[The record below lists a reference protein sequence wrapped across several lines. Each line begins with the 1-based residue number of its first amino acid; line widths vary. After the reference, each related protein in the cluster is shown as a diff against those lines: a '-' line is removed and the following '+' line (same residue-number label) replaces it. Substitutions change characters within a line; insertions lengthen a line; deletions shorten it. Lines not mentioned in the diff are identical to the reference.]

1 VFCQLE
7 FLPMTSQVDPADS
20 AVGDPSD
27 CGKLGPVKSNMN
39 SFRLIAHSCR
49 LFWKHPALLLPLFLF
64 WLFYAPAVIYLKYF
78 FPWQSYEA
86 GVCLEVAFSFVLA
99 DAIAIV
105 VCCAWLLEMLQEFE
119 TGGNLRCFKSLGK
132 TIAKDLFQV
141 LPVAIVWAVILFVL
155 TVIEVLLSKEK
166 QESDTDFS
174 DRSVVQSLSGAGNF
188 SLTQTFF
195 QALQK
200 GIRMVVFLIIPAIVW
215 EGLDTVA
222 AMKKGIAIFRAHLEE
237 FAFGYAL
244 TYAAGAMVFIPVAIF
259 LELSRHRHGQPPLVV
274 FSHEAWCGLIVYIGF
289 ATSFC
294 LYLEQMFGASLYLWH
309 MKWEKTSQ
317 EAIQRGDPAPLFKK
331 VPPPCL
337 LETFSELREFL
348 PVFGMEDDLGRTN
361 LHLAAA
367 SGDIVTVERLLSK
380 GADIN
385 ARDADGQTPLDHAVR
400 NGHLDIIR
408 LFMSAGA
415 VGAPGQHDAMDN
427 DFLPAP
433 AGEAADID
441 LAAARNGNGEAM
453 LRVARRYKTG
463 TATIPPD
470 LRQYLKWIQQ
480 AVDADNCNAMVELGS
495 MYERG
500 DGVPRDPAS
509 AAELYL
515 AAQSSS
521 GMLGLIRLYRNGDGP
536 KAEARRVF
544 NTFLHALEKQFA
556 DPVATY
562 GLGVMYQTGQ
572 GVPKDPIDAE
582 NCFKRAASL
591 GFNVDKIAC

>member
-1 VFCQLE
+1 
-7 FLPMTSQVDPADS
+7 
-20 AVGDPSD
+20 
-27 CGKLGPVKSNMN
+27 MN
-39 SFRLIAHSCR
+39 SLRLIGHSCR

-64 WLFYAPAVIYLKYF
+64 WLFYAPVVIYLKYF
-78 FPWQSYEA
+78 FPWERYDA

-105 VCCAWLLEMLQEFE
+105 VSCAWLLEMLQEFE
-119 TGGNLRCFKSLGK
+119 NGGKLRCFKSLCK
-132 TIAKDLFQV
+132 TLARDVFQM
-141 LPVAIVWAVILFVL
+141 LPVAILWAVILFVL
-155 TVIEVLLSKEK
+155 TVIELLLSKDK
-166 QESDTDFS
+166 QKDDADFS
-174 DRSVVQSLSGAGNF
+174 DRSVAQFLSPSTNLSLS
-188 SLTQTFF
+188 QTFF
-195 QALQK
+195 KALQK
-200 GIRMVVFLIIPAIVW
+200 GIRMIVFLIIPAIVW
-215 EGLDTVA
+215 ERMDTVA
-222 AMKKGIAIFRAHLEE
+222 AMRKGIGVFRAHLKE

-244 TYAAGAMVFIPVAIF
+244 TYAAGAMVFIPAVIF
-259 LELSRHRHGQPPLVV
+259 LELSKHRHGQPPLVV
-274 FSHEAWCGLIVYIGF
+274 FPHQAWCGLIIYIGF

-309 MKWEKTSQ
+309 MKWEKASQ
-317 EAIQRGDPAPLFKK
+317 EALQRGDPAPLFKR
-331 VPPPCL
+331 VPPPHL
-337 LETFSELREFL
+337 LESFDALQELL

-367 SGDIVTVERLLSK
+367 SGDITTAEALLSK
-380 GADIN
+380 GADLN

-400 NGHLDIIR
+400 NKHLEIIK
-408 LFMSAGA
+408 LFMSCGA
-415 VGAPGQHDAMDN
+415 VATADQHHAMDN
-427 DFLPAP
+427 DLLPASS
-433 AGEAADID
+433 GEAADMD

-453 LRVARRYKTG
+453 LRLARRYKTG
-463 TATIPPD
+463 TTTTAPNLQEY
-470 LRQYLKWIQQ
+470 LRWVQQ
-480 AVDADNCNAMVELGS
+480 AVEADNCNAMIELGS

-500 DGVPRDPAS
+500 DGVPRDSAS

-536 KAEARRVF
+536 PAEARRVF
-544 NTFLHALEKQFA
+544 TAFLHALEKQFA

-582 NCFKRAASL
+582 NCFKRAESL